1 MQIKDKIKNISKNK
15 NVEFNVL
22 LRNYM
27 YERFIERLAYS
38 KYRDNFIL
46 KGGYY
51 LSILFGLDTRTTM
64 DIDLSLKNAI
74 LSEDNVKNIVKEI
87 IVLDIG
93 DNAIIS
99 FDDIGVIREEDEYGG
114 YRVKLTVKIDN
125 IRETFNIDI
134 STGDPI
140 TPRDIIYKYESML
153 DYKYIDLRS
162 YNLETIL
169 AEKLETILSRKEL
182 SSRLKDYY
190 DIYLIYTLA
199 KDKINIKS
207 LKSAVDK
214 TFSKRN
220 FQDNILNSFEI
231 IKNSE
236 ILKSR
241 WNSYT
246 RKNKYAREVSY
257 ASIVDSFEKVI
268 NLIEKVGI

>member
-1 MQIKDKIKNISKNK
+1 M
-15 NVEFNVL
+15 
-22 LRNYM
+22 
-27 YERFIERLAYS
+27 
-38 KYRDNFIL
+38 
-46 KGGYY
+46 
-51 LSILFGLDTRTTM
+51 
-64 DIDLSLKNAI
+64 
-74 LSEDNVKNIVKEI
+74 
-87 IVLDIG
+87 LDIG

-190 DIYLIYTLA
+190 DIYLIY
-199 KDKINIKS
+199 N
-207 LKSAVDK
+207 
-214 TFSKRN
+214 FGKR
-220 FQDNILNSFEI
+220 
-231 IKNSE
+231 
-236 ILKSR
+236 
-241 WNSYT
+241 
-246 RKNKYAREVSY
+246 
-257 ASIVDSFEKVI
+257 
-268 NLIEKVGI
+268 